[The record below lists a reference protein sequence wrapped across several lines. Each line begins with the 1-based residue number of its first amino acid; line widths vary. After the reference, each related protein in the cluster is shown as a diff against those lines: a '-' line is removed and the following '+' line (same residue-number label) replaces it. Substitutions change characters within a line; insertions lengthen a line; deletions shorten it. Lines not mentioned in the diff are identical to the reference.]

1 MVLFMALCLL
11 VFLLCLCFPEISGSG
26 IKNGLTLIT
35 GQVLPALYPFI
46 LLTTLFKYLVIHN
59 NKYRFMPIFIGFL
72 SGYPLGAKVAA
83 DYDDAA
89 EKFLTPQSVLLICN
103 NPSPAYMISFVGLH
117 CLKDP
122 SLGIRMY
129 AAIIAGNLV
138 TGLLFGTFGKR
149 YARNKKTAHAQ
160 TAQHT
165 SLYRK
170 INTYSASVQPPS
182 SASLL
187 DRVIHDTFT
196 IIINISSYILIF
208 SVAAAFIQKIFFLPP
223 IIQGIFAGMLEM
235 TTGIQILT
243 AQSMAL
249 NIKLLLMTGLVSFG
263 GLSVMAQ
270 TNSMIS
276 GSSLSIKKYMTEKA
290 IAVTIAVSVM
300 YIII

>member
-1 MVLFMALCLL
+1 MALCLL

-26 IKNGLTLIT
+26 IKNGLTLIA

-59 NKYRFMPIFIGFL
+59 NKYRFMPVFIGFL

-83 DYDDAA
+83 DYDAS
-89 EKFLTPQSVLLICN
+89 EKFLTAQAMLLICN

-117 CLKDP
+117 CLEDP

-129 AAIIAGNLV
+129 AAVITGNLV
-138 TGLLFGTFGKR
+138 TGFFLGTFGKR
-149 YARNKKTAHAQ
+149 KRNARGKKNTRAQ
-160 TAQHT
+160 NAQHT
-165 SLYRK
+165 SL
-170 INTYSASVQPPS
+170 ICSASVQPPS
-182 SASLL
+182 SAGLL

-223 IIQGIFAGMLEM
+223 IIQGVFAGMLEM

-249 NIKLLLMTGLVSFG
+249 NTKLLLMTGLVSFG

-276 GSSLSIKKYMTEKA
+276 GSSLSIKKYITEKA

>member
-1 MVLFMALCLL
+1 MALCLFA
-11 VFLLCLCFPEISGSG
+11 FLLCLCFPEISGSG
-26 IKNGLTLIT
+26 IKNGLTLIA

-59 NKYRFMPIFIGFL
+59 NKYRFMPVFIGFL
-72 SGYPLGAKVAA
+72 SGYPLGAKIAA

-89 EKFLTPQSVLLICN
+89 GKFLPAQSVLLICN

-122 SLGIRMY
+122 SLGMRMY
-129 AAIIAGNLV
+129 AAIIAGNLA
-138 TGLLFGTFGKR
+138 TGLLFGIFGKR
-149 YARNKKTAHAQ
+149 YAGNKKTAHR
-160 TAQHT
+160 T
-165 SLYRK
+165 
-170 INTYSASVQPPS
+170 SVQTPS
-182 SASLL
+182 SASLP
-187 DRVIHDTFT
+187 DRVIHDTFA
-196 IIINISSYILIF
+196 IIINISSYVLIF

-223 IIQGIFAGMLEM
+223 IVQGIFAGMLEM

-249 NIKLLLMTGLVSFG
+249 TTKLCLMTGLVSFG
-263 GLSVMAQ
+263 GLSIMAQ

-276 GSSLSIKKYMTEKA
+276 GSALSIKKYMAEKA

-300 YIII
+300 YVII